1 MPRCNDQSSVAQM
14 FILLGSIAAD
24 LAIFKSL
31 MQAKEVQADVLE
43 IPGLTAVLLVGAAV
57 PLVIA
62 SLSYY
67 YASRDEVRTLRRQ
80 QVSNFWQQLDEP
92 AAGELEAGGRLPAAS
107 GEAVVQTPAVEQ
119 ELLAG
124 MRDHGGEYKDDAAS
138 AEANEAPGVAEVT
151 EVVGDQEM
159 VLPVAFSQSPGIQG
173 TEALHLALV
182 GVGALAAI
190 AISCAGGVKYS
201 AEEQVTDTV
210 DNVVKILNA
219 GWMASAAVAVLHG
232 VVAGLMYGL
241 RACATSRAGREVFD
255 EAQAAWDAGRRGLSL

>member
-31 MQAKEVQADVLE
+31 MQAKDVQADVLE

-57 PLVIA
+57 PLVVA
-62 SLSYY
+62 SLGYY
-67 YASRDEVRTLRRQ
+67 YGSRNEVRSLRRQ
-80 QVSNFWQQLDEP
+80 QVSDLWQQLAEG
-92 AAGELEAGGRLPAAS
+92 AARDLEAGHPVPATP
-107 GEAVVQTPAVEQ
+107 GEALAMDNEQ
-119 ELLAG
+119 ALLAG
-124 MRDHGGEYKDDAAS
+124 MRDHDGEYKSDAAS
-138 AEANEAPGVAEVT
+138 AEAEEAPGAAEVT
-151 EVVGDQEM
+151 EVIGDQEM
-159 VLPVAFSQSPGIQG
+159 VLPRAFLKSPGIQG
-173 TEALHLALV
+173 TETLHLALV
-182 GVGALAAI
+182 GVAALAAI

-219 GWMASAAVAVLHG
+219 SWMASAAVAVLHG

-241 RACATSRAGREVFD
+241 RACATSRAEREVHA
-255 EAQAAWDAGRRGLSL
+255 EAQTEWDAGRRGFSQ